1 MLVSAGHLSL
11 ERERILARLRE
22 RIIAFAASRMQRD
35 AAEDLTQEVLIVLQE
50 KYRGVSRAEELV
62 PLAIEI
68 ARFKILALRRKVVR
82 RGESSSISV
91 DEIPLADRRDS
102 PEEAYE
108 KAERIE
114 RLKAALAGLGDRCR
128 ELMRLK
134 LEGRSFPEIQSILG
148 VRSINTVYT
157 WDARCR
163 AELLK
168 RMGGSWEKS
177 E

>member
-1 MLVSAGHLSL
+1 
-11 ERERILARLRE
+11 
-22 RIIAFAASRMQRD
+22 
-35 AAEDLTQEVLIVLQE
+35 
-50 KYRGVSRAEELV
+50 
-62 PLAIEI
+62 
-68 ARFKILALRRKVVR
+68 
-82 RGESSSISV
+82 V
-91 DEIPLADRRDS
+91 DEIPLADRRDG

-108 KAERIE
+108 KAERME

-163 AELLK
+163 AELVK